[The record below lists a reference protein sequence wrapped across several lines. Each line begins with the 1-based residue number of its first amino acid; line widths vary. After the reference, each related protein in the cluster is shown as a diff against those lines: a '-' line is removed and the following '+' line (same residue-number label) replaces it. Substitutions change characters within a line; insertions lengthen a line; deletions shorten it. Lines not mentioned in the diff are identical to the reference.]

1 MTIKSST
8 KQYQVNIFEDF
19 SVIEHLEIDDKTFVV
34 IDQNLVRLY
43 GEKLF
48 GRIAPE
54 QCYILE
60 ALEENKTMDTVLE
73 ICERMRIYRP
83 KEMRD

>member
-43 GEKLF
+43 E
-48 GRIAPE
+48 
-54 QCYILE
+54 
-60 ALEENKTMDTVLE
+60 
-73 ICERMRIYRP
+73 
-83 KEMRD
+83 

>member
-48 GRIAPE
+48 GGLHRSSVIF
-54 QCYILE
+54 
-60 ALEENKTMDTVLE
+60 
-73 ICERMRIYRP
+73 
-83 KEMRD
+83 